1 MRRNA
6 VFAFVILVLALA
18 AAAPLLQAQIAFKIP
33 FKFESAG
40 KKLPAG
46 DYLVGKAADGQIV
59 FKQVSSGKETA
70 FPVTGP
76 AVPPDPAVAEP
87 RIVFDEVGAFE
98 PSYTEYF
105 TIYTLGEIWLSGTEG
120 YVIHVTKGQ
129 HKTKTVNGDK
139 PAK

>member
-1 MRRNA
+1 MKRSV
-6 VFAFVILVLALA
+6 VFTFIILALVL
-18 AAAPLLQAQIAFKIP
+18 AAAPLVQAQTAFKIP
-33 FKFESAG
+33 FKFESGG

-46 DYLVGKAADGQIV
+46 DYLVSKAADGQIV
-59 FKQVSSGKETA
+59 FKQVSTGKETA

-76 AVPPDPAVAEP
+76 AAPPDQAAAAP

-105 TIYTLGEIWLSGTEG
+105 TIYTLGEVWLSGTEG

-129 HKTKTVNGDK
+129 HKTKTVPGESA
-139 PAK
+139 AK